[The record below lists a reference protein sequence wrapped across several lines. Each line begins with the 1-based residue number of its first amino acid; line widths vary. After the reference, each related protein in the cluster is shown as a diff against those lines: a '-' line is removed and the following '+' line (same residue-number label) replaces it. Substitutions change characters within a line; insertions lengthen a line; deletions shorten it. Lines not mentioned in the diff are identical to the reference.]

1 MAIPA
6 GASNAA
12 ELRAVRGITATL
24 SGPAPARRGGAT
36 TAPPRHRE
44 QAGWPAQPRGR
55 EEPDGQP
62 DAAFTDREG
71 TW

>member
-1 MAIPA
+1 MPA
-6 GASNAA
+6 GASNPA
-12 ELRAVRGITATL
+12 ELRAVKGITATL
-24 SGPAPARRGGAT
+24 SGPAPDRPSGAT

-44 QAGWPAQPRGR
+44 QADRPAHPLGR

-62 DAAFTDREG
+62 EVAFTDGEG